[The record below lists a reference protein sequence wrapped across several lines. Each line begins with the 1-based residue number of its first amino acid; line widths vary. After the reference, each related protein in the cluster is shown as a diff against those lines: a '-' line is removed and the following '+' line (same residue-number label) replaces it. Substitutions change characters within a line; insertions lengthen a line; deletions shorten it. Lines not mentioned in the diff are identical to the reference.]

1 VRRHVVGY
9 EGARRTI
16 LVADDQ
22 EENRQLLRRML
33 EPLGFVVTLASNGR
47 EAVAAARERRPD
59 LVVMDLRMPQMD
71 GFEAAHAIRQTS
83 ELETVPVM
91 AASASTADL
100 EQAEADSRTFV
111 ACMRKP
117 FQSSELID
125 AIQRILALEWRYAP
139 ADEAHTRRADQPAS
153 QQADAPL
160 VSPPRAV
167 VEELLELARLGK
179 FVRVEQI
186 ALDLERQDALRPFA
200 QRLYGLARRLD
211 EDELLALLEG
221 CLGDVVTE

>member
-1 VRRHVVGY
+1 
-9 EGARRTI
+9 
-16 LVADDQ
+16 
-22 EENRQLLRRML
+22 
-33 EPLGFVVTLASNGR
+33 LASNGR

-71 GFEAAHAIRQTS
+71 GFEAARAIRRTP

-117 FQSSELID
+117 FQSNELVD
-125 AIQRILALEWRYAP
+125 AIQRILALEWLYSP
-139 ADEAHTRRADQPAS
+139 ADEGHMRRADRAAS
-153 QQADAPL
+153 QADAPF
-160 VSPPRAV
+160 VPPPRAV

>member
-33 EPLGFVVTLASNGR
+33 EPLGFEVTLARNGS

-71 GFEAAHAIRQTS
+71 GFEAAHAIRRTL

-117 FQSSELID
+117 FQSNDLID
-125 AIQRILALEWRYAP
+125 AIQRILALEWRYAQ
-139 ADEAHTRRADQPAS
+139 ADGTHKHHVDRPAS
-153 QQADAPL
+153 LTDAPF
-160 VSPPRAV
+160 VTPPRAL
-167 VEELLELARLGK
+167 VEELIELARLGK

-186 ALDLERQDALRPFA
+186 ALDLERQEALRPFA
-200 QRLYGLARRLD
+200 QLLYGLARRLD

-221 CLGDVVTE
+221 CLDDVVTE